1 MDRLRL
7 ETNRT
12 RVSNP
17 TDRAFRQTA
26 PEADS
31 ARHGDTHQYRTDQ
44 RESARLGRRGQ
55 GSGQWRN
62 RRFGT
67 SVTSAPQHD
76 IGAGSAGETVARH
89 NDQYVVPRPTEQ
101 LDVTGRANQHIVT
114 RPSQCRNG
122 KRESG
127 DAAELD

>member
-12 RVSNP
+12 KVSTP
-17 TDRAFRQTA
+17 KDRAFRQTA

-31 ARHGDTHQYRTDQ
+31 ARHGDPHQYRADQ
-44 RESARLGRRGQ
+44 RESARLGRLGQ

-76 IGAGSAGETVARH
+76 IGAGSAGETVAMH

-101 LDVTGRANQHIVT
+101 LDVARGADQHIVA
-114 RPSQCRNG
+114 RPSQCRYG
-122 KRESG
+122 KRKS
-127 DAAELD
+127 